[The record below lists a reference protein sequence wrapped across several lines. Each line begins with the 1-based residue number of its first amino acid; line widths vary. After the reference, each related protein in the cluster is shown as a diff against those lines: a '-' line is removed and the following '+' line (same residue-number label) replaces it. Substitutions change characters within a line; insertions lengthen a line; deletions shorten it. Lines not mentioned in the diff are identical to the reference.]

1 MNQIKVIS
9 LGGSLVSPSGV
20 DTTFLAQFKNVVT
33 QWLEADYSRKIILV
47 TGGGAPAR
55 IYQEAARMLAPQI
68 TNDDL
73 DWIGIAA
80 TKLNAQLV
88 KRLFGLLCEEDVVDN
103 PSIAIFNQ
111 GRILVGAGWKPGFSS
126 DYDAALLAHRF
137 GATQMI
143 NLSNISHVYSAD
155 PKKDSTAQP
164 LTDISWH
171 DLQALVGDVWTPG
184 SNLPF
189 DPIAAKFAREHN
201 LTVVVASGANLPNIK
216 AILDDE
222 PFIGTTIH

>member
-1 MNQIKVIS
+1 MNSTKVVS
-9 LGGSLVSPSGV
+9 LGGSLVSPNTV
-20 DTTFLAQFKNVVT
+20 DVVFLSHFKRIVE
-33 QWLEADYSRKIILV
+33 QWLTADPCRKLIIV

-55 IYQEAARMLAPQI
+55 LYQEAGRTLVPAI
-68 TNDDL
+68 GNDDL

-88 KRLFGLLCEEDVVDN
+88 KRLLGSLCVEEVVEN
-103 PSIAIFNQ
+103 PSIATFDN
-111 GRILVGAGWKPGFSS
+111 GRVLVGAGWKPGFSS

-155 PKKDSTAQP
+155 PKKDSSATP
-164 LTDISWH
+164 LETITWQE
-171 DLQALVGDVWTPG
+171 LQTLVGDVWTPG

-189 DPIAAKFAREHN
+189 DPIAAKFAREHK
-201 LTVVVASGANLPNIK
+201 LTVVVAAGANVPNIK

-222 PFIGTTIH
+222 PFVGTTIH

>member
-1 MNQIKVIS
+1 MNSMKVIS
-9 LGGSLVSPSGV
+9 LGGSLVSPNGV
-20 DTTFLAQFKNVVT
+20 DVTFLSHFKRVVL
-33 QWLEADYSRKIILV
+33 QWLEAGSNRKIILV

-55 IYQEAARMLAPQI
+55 LYQEAGRTLVPQI

-73 DWIGIAA
+73 DWLGIAA

-88 KRLFGLLCEEDVVDN
+88 KRLFGLLCVEEVVDN
-103 PSIAIFNQ
+103 PSIATFNQ

-126 DYDAALLAHRF
+126 DYDAAFLAHRF
-137 GATQMI
+137 GATQII
-143 NLSNISHVYSAD
+143 NLSNIDHVYSSD
-155 PKKDSTAQP
+155 PKKNSSAKP
-164 LTDISWH
+164 LEKISWH
-171 DLQALVGDVWTPG
+171 DLQTLVGDVWTPG

-222 PFIGTTIH
+222 SFVGTIIH